1 MGAAGGAGVDTLLM
15 VLWRVYDTMGKTIIC
30 LSLHPY
36 KPALPAPP
44 PLHVIATN
52 VFAMQ
57 IATHFSATPRRPLL
71 IGWQFADTVV
81 FLSAQWV
88 KLIRRAN

>member
-30 LSLHPY
+30 LSLYTPTS
-36 KPALPAPP
+36 PLPA